1 MEKNKEPKFKP
12 IIEGANKLSLGIS
25 MVVAILLGIGIG
37 KLMQNLFGGSI
48 WWLWLGVFWG
58 VAAAGLNIYKMY
70 KVVKKDLDKVKDDP
84 KYQHQVYTDKYEDDG
99 LDKYEK

>member
-37 KLMQNLFGGSI
+37 KVMQNLFGSI

-70 KVVKKDLDKVKDDP
+70 KVVKKDLDEVKDDP